1 MSKRKFKIEKKTI
14 VQMRWFETLYVIKDE
29 NNETIFTGNEELAN
43 RILKMLRAQSLK
55 RKTIAMIKKKARR
68 RK

>member
-1 MSKRKFKIEKKTI
+1 
-14 VQMRWFETLYVIKDE
+14 MRWFETLFVIKDE

-55 RKTIAMIKKKARR
+55 RKTIAMIRKKVR